1 MNIAGK
7 IETTANA
14 ATIVVA
20 VLISVVLFK
29 TFVLAKAA
37 LPQPNIV
44 SAAEIVQG
52 KKVDGHLV
60 GVDWAKNHR
69 TLVMAISTAC
79 HYCKDSVPFY
89 HTLTTAGADVKI
101 VAVLP
106 QSVTEGQQYLSNGGV
121 HVDDVKQVPLNS
133 LGVTGTPTLML
144 VNDAGVVT
152 DIWVGKLQPDQETK
166 VLAAVE
172 KKAI

>member
-1 MNIAGK
+1 MSLAGK

-20 VLISVVLFK
+20 VLISVVVFK
-29 TFVLAKAA
+29 TYVFAKPN
-37 LPQPNIV
+37 LPKAV
-44 SAAEIVQG
+44 SAPEIVQG
-52 KKVDGHLV
+52 KKVDGRLV

-69 TLVMAISTAC
+69 TLVMALSTTC

-121 HVDDVKQVPLNS
+121 HVDDVKQIPLNS
-133 LGVTGTPTLML
+133 LGVTGTPTLL
-144 VNDAGVVT
+144 IVNDAGVVT
-152 DIWVGKLQPDQETK
+152 DIWVGKLPADQETK

-172 KKAI
+172 KKAM